1 MIAFLLGNKSE
12 SAYKSEAKLLS
23 HISHVN
29 RQTSPQLVD
38 HDLPENRELDFISES
53 RRQTLVVVAQLKV
66 WLAGLSWKWSV
77 RFGYS
82 SERAADV
89 TLDERT
95 NKMRALQ
102 QRIVPLPSRSSRWYR
117 LLLLLLAWMDRDML
131 VFWSYQKGVELMS
144 CMLLRDGMFGF

>member
-53 RRQTLVVVAQLKV
+53 RRQTLVVVAQLNV

-102 QRIVPLPSRSSRWYR
+102 QRIVPLPSRSSRWLR
-117 LLLLLLAWMDRDML
+117 LLLLLLFGCIKICWC
-131 VFWSYQKGVELMS
+131 FGPIEGEL
-144 CMLLRDGMFGF
+144 R